1 MNSPSPAAIAKP
13 VASSQAGRAAAG
25 HIRTTDLA
33 DCARL
38 PNSHTHQESAP
49 EMPMGERER
58 FIWDVIKYG
67 HFGPKKG
74 LR

>member
-25 HIRTTDLA
+25 RIRTIDLA

-38 PNSHTHQESAP
+38 PISPTQE
-49 EMPMGERER
+49 
-58 FIWDVIKYG
+58 
-67 HFGPKKG
+67 
-74 LR
+74 